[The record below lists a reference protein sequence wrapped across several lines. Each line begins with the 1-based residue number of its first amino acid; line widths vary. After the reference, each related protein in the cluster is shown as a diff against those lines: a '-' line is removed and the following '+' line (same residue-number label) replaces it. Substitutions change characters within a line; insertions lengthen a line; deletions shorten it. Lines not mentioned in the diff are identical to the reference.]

1 MTTHSNILHILYM
14 DNRKLNLIQAPEH
27 SVVYLENGGL
37 SIDNYFEYIPEDRA
51 TYQNRELSENKL
63 VIDNSDLIL
72 YGLPSAFRF
81 GDSLVEV
88 SAKEINEVV
97 TRYIDHEFI
106 KDLRDYNSLSV
117 LNTSLGSP
125 ITEESFVVDDIFI
138 KYYGELIERD
148 SNRIVFKVKPY
159 FGDVYIGTTLTVYR
173 EGDGVLRVGGGS
185 YNKPSET
192 ISIDKGTKIYL
203 IS

>member
-1 MTTHSNILHILYM
+1 MTHSNILHILYM
-14 DNRKLNLIQAPEH
+14 ENSKLKLIQVPEY
-27 SVVYLENGGL
+27 SLVYLKDGGIL
-37 SIDNYFEYIPEDRA
+37 VDNYFEYIPEDMA

-63 VIDNSDLIL
+63 VINRSDLIL

-88 SAKEINEVV
+88 SAKEINETV

-159 FGDVYIGTTLTVYR
+159 FGGIDVGTTLTIYR
-173 EGDGVLRVGGGS
+173 EGDGVLRVTTTDEPTNS
-185 YNKPSET
+185 
-192 ISIDKGTKIYL
+192 IVIDKGTIIYL
-203 IS
+203 VS

>member
-1 MTTHSNILHILYM
+1 MMTHSNILHILYM
-14 DNRKLNLIQAPEH
+14 DNRKLNLIQAPEY
-27 SVVYLENGGL
+27 SVVHLADGGL
-37 SIDNYFEYIPEDRA
+37 SIDNYFEYIPEDMA

-81 GDSLVEV
+81 GDGLVEV
-88 SAKEINEVV
+88 SGKEISEIIN
-97 TRYIDHEFI
+97 RYIDHEFI

-125 ITEESFVVDDIFI
+125 ISENAFVVDDISV
-138 KYYGELIERD
+138 KYHGTLIERD
-148 SNRIVFKVKPY
+148 NDQLVFKVNPY
-159 FGDVYIGTTLTVYR
+159 FGSVDMGTMLTIYR
-173 EGDGVLRVGGGS
+173 EGDGILRVS
-185 YNKPSET
+185 NSNEPVNT
-192 ISIDKGTKIYL
+192 ISIDKGTMIYL